1 MKNLLLT
8 ISVTLAASVFIG
20 YYEETGEFQ
29 TYTHTFIKKHP
40 TLQVKFENI
49 FANYRDHKALSEL
62 TQQERQQVIAY
73 CKYRLGID
81 TQLTTQDE
89 LEQCKER

>member
-1 MKNLLLT
+1 MKKPLLIVAAPLT
-8 ISVTLAASVFIG
+8 ASTFLG

-62 TQQERQQVIAY
+62 THQERQQVIAY